1 MTWLQ
6 RYRVR
11 HYFGNSLWI
20 LPVLSILAVLGIVRW
35 LHGLDQEMN
44 WESPIDADSVRA
56 VLGTM
61 ASALFTAIVFVCTAL
76 LVAVQLASAALT
88 PRIIGLVYK
97 DSVTKFALT
106 LLVFTF
112 TFSLS
117 ALIRVKSTVPLLTA
131 YVAAYAC
138 LLNLGIFFYL
148 IDHLG
153 KSLRPSG
160 ALRAVAKQGAASHR
174 KRLSAASCAVAGS
187 NRAAGRP
194 GCLWALTA
202 TIASPKDG
210 VVLAFDQKG
219 LLSLAQRADCV
230 IEMVPQVGDHV
241 AVGDP
246 LFRIFQGG
254 ATLSLAALC
263 QSVAVGQE
271 RTLEQ
276 DPTFAF
282 RIMVDIASKALSPA
296 INDPTTAVLA
306 LDQIHHLLR
315 VVGDRHLDTGQ
326 VQDAAGR
333 LRLIYR
339 TPDWEDF
346 VHLAVTEIR
355 HFGGQSIQIARRLRA
370 MLENLIQ
377 SVARAALRAA
387 ASGDELAASI
397 RRTLLLGTRRSSPGR
412 GQRFPGS
419 RRQAR
424 TEIALEE
431 PRTQKSVSV
440 QNRKNRCQFILLA
453 NKMNCSENRPL
464 C

>member
-1 MTWLQ
+1 M
-6 RYRVR
+6 RIAR
-11 HYFGNSLWI
+11 
-20 LPVLSILAVLGIVRW
+20 
-35 LHGLDQEMN
+35 
-44 WESPIDADSVRA
+44 RA

-160 ALRAVAKQGAASHR
+160 ALRAVAKQGRKVIESVYPQHHAQLPEAIALPAAQ
-174 KRLSAASCAVAGS
+174 VAYG
-187 NRAAGRP
+187 
-194 GCLWALTA
+194 ALTA

-355 HFGGQSIQIARRLRA
+355 HFGGQSIQIARRFA
-370 MLENLIQ
+370 PCWK
-377 SVARAALRAA
+377 
-387 ASGDELAASI
+387 
-397 RRTLLLGTRRSSPGR
+397 T
-412 GQRFPGS
+412 
-419 RRQAR
+419 
-424 TEIALEE
+424 
-431 PRTQKSVSV
+431 
-440 QNRKNRCQFILLA
+440 
-453 NKMNCSENRPL
+453 
-464 C
+464 